1 MARRH
6 GGHNRRM
13 AIGRVR
19 IWFPD
24 GPSHVVPLL
33 EEPRRGEA
41 LVATGVRK
49 GAWVVSDLRATN
61 DVAAPVDVW
70 VEAAPIDSED

>member
-1 MARRH
+1 MA
-6 GGHNRRM
+6 M
-13 AIGRVR
+13 GRVR

-33 EEPRRGEA
+33 EEPRRGEV

-49 GAWVVSDLRATN
+49 GAWVVSDLRASQSL
-61 DVAAPVDVW
+61 DAPVDVW
-70 VEAAPIDSED
+70 VEAAPSDSDA

>member
-1 MARRH
+1 MA
-6 GGHNRRM
+6 M
-13 AIGRVR
+13 GRVR

-33 EEPRRGEA
+33 EEPRRGEV

-49 GAWVVSDLRATN
+49 GAWVVSDLRASGN
-61 DVAAPVDVW
+61 FDVPFDVW
-70 VEAAPIDSED
+70 VEAAQPGSDD

>member
-1 MARRH
+1 MA
-6 GGHNRRM
+6 M
-13 AIGRVR
+13 GRVR

-33 EEPRRGEA
+33 EQPRRGEV

-49 GAWVVSDLRATN
+49 GAWVVSNLRASESI
-61 DVAAPVDVW
+61 DAPVDVW
-70 VEAAPIDSED
+70 VEAALSDSDA

>member
-1 MARRH
+1 MA
-6 GGHNRRM
+6 M
-13 AIGRVR
+13 GRVR

-33 EEPRRGEA
+33 EAPRRGEV

-49 GAWVVSDLRATN
+49 GAWVVSDLRASQSL
-61 DVAAPVDVW
+61 DAPVDGW
-70 VEAAPIDSED
+70 VEAASSDSDA

>member
-1 MARRH
+1 MT
-6 GGHNRRM
+6 M
-13 AIGRVR
+13 GRVR

-33 EEPRRGEA
+33 EEPRRGET

-49 GAWVVSDLRATN
+49 GAWVVSDLRASES
-61 DVAAPVDVW
+61 VGAPVDVW
-70 VEAAPIDSED
+70 VEAATTDSEA